1 MSDDPSRNDPSD
13 DLTIYE
19 APCFVSGTDR
29 LKVHRVPGT
38 TSCLAFAANCEMP
51 DVETFIVLD
60 EDRVRRL
67 YEALGGW
74 LGEPTARAAAQDRAN
89 AESLQRAMLCSSAWH
104 RTVTVTLSCPTCG
117 TSAKLRTH

>member
-1 MSDDPSRNDPSD
+1 MSNDPSRDDPSD

-19 APCFVSGTDR
+19 APCFAAGADR

-38 TSCLAFAANCEMP
+38 TTCLAFAANCKAP
-51 DVETFIVLD
+51 DVETYIVLD
-60 EDRVRRL
+60 EERVRGL
-67 YEALGGW
+67 CEALREW

-89 AESLQRAMLCSSAWH
+89 AEALQRAMLCSSAWH